1 MTRQALYCTIVLS
14 SRLKITAG
22 EEGFSSEAGPFSVL
36 AAEALTAPTTAPYGA
51 SQPVA
56 RSQQQRRLCLGYV
69 NYVYVYVCTGIRI
82 PKARLCVIAPEE

>member
-14 SRLKITAG
+14 GWFKITAG

-51 SQPVA
+51 SQPA
-56 RSQQQRRLCLGYV
+56 AGSQQPAAAPALSGLCKLR
-69 NYVYVYVCTGIRI
+69 IRI
-82 PKARLCVIAPEE
+82 RRYRYSNT

>member
-14 SRLKITAG
+14 GWFKITAG

-51 SQPVA
+51 SPA
-56 RSQQQRRLCLGYV
+56 GSQQPAAAPALSGLCKLR
-69 NYVYVYVCTGIRI
+69 IRI
-82 PKARLCVIAPEE
+82 RMYRYSNT